1 MAYKERPLKY
11 PDLDSIRQLR
21 NSGREL
27 LGTFLYATEKRDGSN
42 ITIWT
47 RNFPNDL
54 PYASGVVTQISSRNT
69 TYYCL
74 TCQKVWG
81 DKEEHVTKTGHTEFI
96 PDIAEHT
103 LENRVKSALPF
114 SGITQMLKDNP
125 TWVVFAESIPA
136 GRGPTRIE
144 PAHKYQNLVVFDIW
158 EGGRFFSYNFLYQQC
173 YHYHVPVV
181 KLIGQGT
188 FESMDTLGL
197 WVKDM
202 LAYSKRHRREGV
214 VIKAYGADTQVF
226 AKEKI
231 DMPERPKFTHSGGQ
245 NVELPPLP
253 DSEIYG
259 AIDKVLTDYGMDFL
273 RDKRQAMP
281 KVAEYVQYECKKH
294 LCSLPKG
301 SPLYSFYINFLAAKQ
316 I

>member
-1 MAYKERPLKY
+1 MTYKERPLHY

-42 ITIWT
+42 MTIWV
-47 RNFPNDL
+47 REFPNDL
-54 PYASGVVTQISSRNT
+54 PYASGVVIQISSRNT

-81 DKEEHVTKTGHTEFI
+81 NKEEHVTKTGHTEFI
-96 PDIAEHT
+96 PDIAEST
-103 LENRVKSALPF
+103 LNSRVKQAKSWK
-114 SGITQMLKDNP
+114 GVEQMLKDNP

-144 PAHKYQNLVVFDIW
+144 PAHKNTDLVVFDIW

-173 YHYHVPVV
+173 YHYKVPVV

-188 FESMDTLGL
+188 FSSIEQLNM
-197 WVKDM
+197 WVKD
-202 LAYSKRHRREGV
+202 LLGWSRRHRREGV
-214 VIKAYGADTQVF
+214 VIKAYGAETQVF

-231 DMPERPKFTHSGGQ
+231 DMPERPKFVHSSDRG
-245 NVELPPLP
+245 VELPPLP

-259 AIDKVLTDYGMDFL
+259 AIDKVFADNGIEFL
-273 RDKRQAMP
+273 RDKTKAMP
-281 KVAEYVQYECKKH
+281 TIARYVEYEAKKH
-294 LCSLPKG
+294 LCR
-301 SPLYSFYINFLAAKQ
+301 SPRNMYSYYVTYLAGKVS
-316 I
+316 